1 MDNAESG
8 WGRSAVWRATETR
21 ESFQGVTD
29 ALMEILPKG
38 PFAEEGAE
46 EFSVHKGLR
55 LVGDDDELGDD

>member
-1 MDNAESG
+1 
-8 WGRSAVWRATETR
+8 
-21 ESFQGVTD
+21 
-29 ALMEILPKG
+29 MEILPKG